1 MISSN
6 TIIGTP
12 LYNAGLDVDDVI
24 TQLDG
29 KLVARAA
36 DINDILSSHKPGDA
50 ISIQYKHRTETKT
63 ATITLGENPAYSLI
77 TYEQAG
83 LTLTNEM
90 SAFRNSWLGTK
101 IK

>member
-12 LYNAGLDVDDVI
+12 LYNAGLDVEDVI
-24 TQLDG
+24 SQLDG
-29 KLVARAA
+29 KLIARAA
-36 DINDILSSHKPGDA
+36 DINEILSSHKPGDA
-50 ISIQYKHRTETKT
+50 VSIQYKHRTETKT
-63 ATITLGENPAYSLI
+63 ATVMLGENPAYSFM

-90 SAFRNSWLGTK
+90 KEFRNSWLGTK
-101 IK
+101 VK